1 MGSSEKAPATHV
13 DMRVSRKLLMAV
25 SLVLLSIAIYVNT
38 DMVTARASAPSLPL
52 GISKILKAIDAGLKL
67 KSVPSAIIPTL
78 GSVTSFRGDAC
89 MSSPGMSS
97 QATGCSFGDK
107 KSPNTVV
114 IYGDSFAEEWIPALA
129 ALGSAHHFK
138 VLAFGRYSCPFANVA
153 VQPSGGVVDTGCATF
168 RRNVVKAI
176 NALNPAPALVLLSE
190 ETDLI
195 SPNGSWGSISMVRWT
210 AGMQDTLRT
219 LHGTRFPIGVILGTP
234 TMKVY
239 SSQCLSIHV
248 SNVQA
253 CSATAK
259 VAFAADDYSSQV
271 KAVARANV
279 SPLNVS
285 YLFCNQTC
293 PTIINGNSVF
303 QGYSHINSSY
313 VTDLATALGSV
324 IGCSDMSAAHNASTK
339 TVLDDLLPNRLSKV
353 VEVQC
358 QQMKML
364 ATQF

>member
-107 KSPNTVV
+107 KSPNT
-114 IYGDSFAEEWIPALA
+114 
-129 ALGSAHHFK
+129 
-138 VLAFGRYSCPFANVA
+138 
-153 VQPSGGVVDTGCATF
+153 
-168 RRNVVKAI
+168 VVKAI